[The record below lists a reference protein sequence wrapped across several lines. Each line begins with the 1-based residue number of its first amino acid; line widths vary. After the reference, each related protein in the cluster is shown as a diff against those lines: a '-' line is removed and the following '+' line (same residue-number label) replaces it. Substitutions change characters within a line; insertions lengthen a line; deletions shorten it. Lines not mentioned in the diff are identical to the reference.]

1 MRNIKKTLKLKG
13 HFGKVYTLT
22 EELLNQGYFIHKYLR
37 GWQLCKNSTSNQ
49 IWWSSSLKNLD
60 DYLEHQIKYFNMK
73 G

>member
-1 MRNIKKTLKLKG
+1 MQNIKKTLKLKG

-22 EELLNQGYFIHKYLR
+22 EQLLNQGYFIHKYLR

>member
-1 MRNIKKTLKLKG
+1 
-13 HFGKVYTLT
+13 LT